1 MQITFKKVHTKKD
14 LIISAIVLAAGIGL
28 CFINLGLGVF
38 IAVCGVLML
47 LFYKG
52 SYKREGE
59 DIVLQKK
66 AFDVAHSCRD
76 SLKGFLEGKDIEPEV
91 KTNIKG
97 GIIRL
102 EVFYN
107 ATAPIAYAQLF
118 DFSNYT
124 YEPATEIVE
133 LRGERAEKLI
143 NKLKSIA

>member
-1 MQITFKKVHTKKD
+1 MQIKFKKVHTKKD

-76 SLKGFLEGKDIEPEV
+76 SLKGFLEGKDVEPDV
-91 KTNIKG
+91 DTNING
-97 GIIRL
+97 GVVRL
-102 EVFYN
+102 EIYYN
-107 ATAPIAYAQLF
+107 AASSVAYAQLF
-118 DFSNYT
+118 DFSNYI
-124 YEPATEIVE
+124 YEPATDIVE
-133 LRGERAEKLI
+133 LRGQKAEKLI
-143 NKLKSIA
+143 RKL

>member
-76 SLKGFLEGKDIEPEV
+76 SLKGFLEGKDVEPDV
-91 KTNIKG
+91 DTSING
-97 GIIRL
+97 GVVRL
-102 EVFYN
+102 EIYYN
-107 ATAPIAYAQLF
+107 AASSVAYAQLF
-118 DFSNYT
+118 DFSNYI
-124 YEPATEIVE
+124 YEPATDIVE
-133 LRGERAEKLI
+133 LRGQKAEKLI
-143 NKLKSIA
+143 RKL

>member
-76 SLKGFLEGKDIEPEV
+76 SLKGFLEGKDVEPDV
-91 KTNIKG
+91 DTNING
-97 GIIRL
+97 GVVRL
-102 EVFYN
+102 EIYYN
-107 ATAPIAYAQLF
+107 AASSVAYAQLF
-118 DFSNYT
+118 DFSNYI
-124 YEPATEIVE
+124 YEPATDIVE
-133 LRGERAEKLI
+133 LRGQKAEKLI
-143 NKLKSIA
+143 RKL